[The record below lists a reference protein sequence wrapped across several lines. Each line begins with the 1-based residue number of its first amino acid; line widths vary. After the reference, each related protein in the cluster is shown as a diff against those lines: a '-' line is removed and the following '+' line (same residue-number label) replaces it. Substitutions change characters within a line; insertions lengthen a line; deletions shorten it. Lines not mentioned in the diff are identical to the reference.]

1 MGGDGDWFYPGMS
14 PFQFVKQRPRSFY
27 GSQTGAQGHEA
38 GYPFSRKHVYAPD
51 ASLSGRNRAVPGGE
65 ANRQWKETSSPNAGS
80 IRKTKVTTIPVQ
92 DGNEESLKSG
102 NLQGKKFAMPSD
114 LEGRVVGKSKGD
126 LEGQNAVGF
135 SENAK
140 KIVPG
145 TVSHNSAAC
154 NRASGAM
161 MKEDTAAILIQSRF
175 RGYMVRRTAPLNCL
189 RVIMSVMSQLRK
201 LKTQI
206 ITDEYMDRLRADPK
220 ERVKL
225 SETIMSL
232 LLRLDALQ
240 GVHSTVREIR
250 KAAVREAVAL
260 QETVDSELQKSLS
273 ETQERSKASPAAECN
288 CSVNASDST
297 PSDDQDTEKRLE
309 TASVTHFMSGTF
321 SENVEESIGSA
332 VPMELS
338 KLLDEENETRHL
350 GGDTDSYITS
360 DEILYIDERDS
371 DGHREMASHPHTT
384 EDDTTVATKSPK
396 LDLEDDMTEHEDAG
410 ISCKDVATTGATRS
424 EGENF
429 CSDKN
434 MEQNESSLEN
444 GSPAEA
450 DSDALHLLQ
459 SENEELKRMLK
470 RCRTTNELQTSLICD
485 LRERLSLLERRLEEK
500 SKTAVKSSSKCKK
513 RSSKGGRISE
523 RRSIRN
529 RNRSRQPHI
538 WSEDENCNEAV
549 RDDDY

>member
-297 PSDDQDTEKRLE
+297 PSDNQ
-309 TASVTHFMSGTF
+309 
-321 SENVEESIGSA
+321 
-332 VPMELS
+332 
-338 KLLDEENETRHL
+338 
-350 GGDTDSYITS
+350 
-360 DEILYIDERDS
+360 DERDS

-384 EDDTTVATKSPK
+384 EDDTSVATKSSK
-396 LDLEDDMTEHEDAG
+396 LDLEDAMIEHEDAG
-410 ISCKDVATTGATRS
+410 ISCKDAATTGATRS
-424 EGENF
+424 EGEIF

-434 MEQNESSLEN
+434 MEQNEPSLEN
-444 GSPAEA
+444 GSSAEA

-459 SENEELKRMLK
+459 IENEELKRMLK
-470 RCRTTNELQTSLICD
+470 RCRMTNELQTSLICD
-485 LRERLSLLERRLEEK
+485 LRDRLSLLERRLEEK

-523 RRSIRN
+523 RRSTRN
-529 RNRSRQPHI
+529 RNRSRLSHI
-538 WSEDENCNEAV
+538 WSEDENCDEAA
-549 RDDDY
+549 RDDDSQENSE